1 MGRSAGFARSLPQL
15 QLPLFPAGAVQVTP
29 DLACRCATD
38 TVVYFHGQL
47 TVFSHRRDDVASF
60 RMFKAQLIVHGSVT
74 PANLRPDYAAK
85 TLTVEIHRLG
95 SALQDAAVEQLC
107 ATLTTTETC
116 FPTTDLRLIYRQMG
130 ST

>member
-1 MGRSAGFARSLPQL
+1 MPAQPSPAQTAAYQTRGGELRETLARSDDARALRKR
-15 QLPLFPAGAVQVTP
+15 LF
-29 DLACRCATD
+29 
-38 TVVYFHGQL
+38 
-47 TVFSHRRDDVASF
+47 
-60 RMFKAQLIVHGSVT
+60 VT

-85 TLTVEIHRLG
+85 TLTVEIHQLG

-116 FPTTDLRLIYRQMG
+116 FPTTDLRLIYRQVG